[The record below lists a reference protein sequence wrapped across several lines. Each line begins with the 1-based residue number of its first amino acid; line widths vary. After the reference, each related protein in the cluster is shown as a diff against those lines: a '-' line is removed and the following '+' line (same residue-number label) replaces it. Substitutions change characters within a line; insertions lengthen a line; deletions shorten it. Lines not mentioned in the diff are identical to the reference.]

1 MKEVSVGDDASV
13 LLVKYKGQITAV
25 GNRCTHMGA
34 PLKNGVHLPP
44 LVMFADHILLVLA
57 FMWYFFFY
65 FFIFNF

>member
-44 LVMFADHILLVLA
+44 LVMLQITSYLYLLSCRI
-57 FMWYFFFY
+57 FFFFY
-65 FFIFNF
+65 F